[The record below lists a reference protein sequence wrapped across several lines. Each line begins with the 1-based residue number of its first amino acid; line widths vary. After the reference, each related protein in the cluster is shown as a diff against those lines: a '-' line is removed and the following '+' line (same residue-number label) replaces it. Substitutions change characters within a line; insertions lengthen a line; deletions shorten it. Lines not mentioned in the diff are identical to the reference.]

1 MHCST
6 SSLTVLREF
15 LQNGAATTRN
25 RAERTARTF
34 ACLMVLVLVIVL
46 AAQAAT
52 SPQSAATRGL
62 GFTYDPAQEVTIVGA
77 ISGFVSQPAS
87 GSPVGLH
94 LLISSG
100 GKVVDA
106 HLGPFVSKENQQAL
120 HTGQLVQIVG
130 VNENVH
136 GNNVLLA
143 RQLIFHGRLVTVRN
157 ERGFL
162 VRTLVSHRGIHDG
175 NPTANGGTR

>member
-1 MHCST
+1 
-6 SSLTVLREF
+6 
-15 LQNGAATTRN
+15 
-25 RAERTARTF
+25 
-34 ACLMVLVLVIVL
+34 MVLVLGIVL
-46 AAQAAT
+46 AAQATT
-52 SPQSAATRGL
+52 SSQSAAARGV
-62 GFTYDPAQEVTIVGA
+62 GFTYDPAQEITIVGA
-77 ISGFVSQPAS
+77 ISAFVSQPAP

-106 HLGPFVSKENQQAL
+106 HLGPFVSEENQQAL

-136 GNNVLLA
+136 GKNVLLA
-143 RQLIFHGRLVTVRN
+143 RQLIFDGRLVTVRN

-162 VRTLVSHRGIHDG
+162 VRNVVSHRRIHDA
-175 NPTANGGTR
+175 NPAVGGGAQ